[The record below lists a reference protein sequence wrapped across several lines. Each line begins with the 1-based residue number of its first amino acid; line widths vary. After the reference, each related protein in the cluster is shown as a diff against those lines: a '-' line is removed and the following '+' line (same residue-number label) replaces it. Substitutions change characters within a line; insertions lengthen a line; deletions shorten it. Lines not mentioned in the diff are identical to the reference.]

1 MDFRD
6 LHRAVSTCIRSAY
19 VYANAG
25 TVVATPVVVT
35 PAVVTVAVTPTIL
48 SGRRR
53 SHRKQR
59 QGCDGDKG
67 CLMLLSPLVTTVNL
81 FLCFGVPKQFKSWTE
96 RLCRVPR

>member
-59 QGCDGDKG
+59 QRCDGDKS
-67 CLMLLSPLVTTVNL
+67 CLHAAFSSGDDVQRFLVLWRSKTIEEM
-81 FLCFGVPKQFKSWTE
+81 S
-96 RLCRVPR
+96 